1 MAKQEQQMF
10 SDSWHRIAQ
19 ERVRLSPSV
28 EVTRQVFR
36 GQRWFLLRD
45 PLNNE
50 FYRVSPA
57 AYALIGRLRGDRTL
71 EEVWRECLA
80 LYPEDAPGQE
90 EVIQVLSQLYKAN
103 LLSSSFAPDS
113 QQLFERYR
121 KGWRKKFRGQALNF
135 LFMQIPIFDP
145 NRFLDAIRPVT
156 RLLFT
161 PLGVLLWLLV
171 VAWGGKTAISN
182 FDALVDQSAGVLAP
196 SNLIYMYL
204 CMVFLKLIH
213 ETGHAVACK
222 QFGGEVHKFGV
233 MLMIFTP
240 LPFVDATWSW
250 SFRKKWQRL
259 LVDGAGMGVEFF
271 IASLAALLWANSG
284 DPFVN
289 KLAYN
294 VMFIASVSTL
304 IFNINPLL
312 RFDGYYLFSDYFE
325 IPNLYQRAQNQIR
338 FLAEKYLLGVRAAFS
353 PADSASE
360 AWWLTTYGVAAFCYR
375 IVLLAVITF
384 YVAQS
389 FLGVGLAIAGFC
401 VFMYFI
407 LPAGKFVRYLF
418 TSDRLLRVRRRALVV
433 VAFFL
438 LIAIAL
444 LGYLPAPRSLRASGV
459 ISAEERTGVFVNTS
473 GYIAEVHQHS
483 TKTIAK
489 GDLLVVL
496 ENPELA
502 MEIDSMKSR
511 LDQLRQQVELARQQ
525 KYTSILRPLQREFK
539 AAVTYLEELE
549 RQRTE
554 LKVSA
559 PHAGIWVAPSSRE
572 MVGTWVPRG
581 TEVGQVI
588 DPGSYQFIAVVNQRG
603 AADLFTKEIQRS
615 SVRLRGQAGQEIEV
629 ISQDIL
635 QADLEKLSTAAL
647 AWSAGGELEVDKKD
661 DSGTAVK
668 EGFYQVTAELN
679 ADQIADMTLYEN
691 ASGQIRFELQ
701 PEPFFIQWWR
711 LFRQVIQKDLNQT

>member
-1 MAKQEQQMF
+1 MARQEQQMF

-57 AYALIGRLRGDRTL
+57 AYTLIGRLRGDRSL

-90 EVIQVLSQLYKAN
+90 EVIQVLSQLYRAN

-121 KGWRKKFRGQALNF
+121 KGWRKKLRGQALNF

-145 NRFLDAIRPVT
+145 NRLLDAIRPLT

-161 PLGVLLWLLV
+161 PFGLLLWLFV
-171 VAWGGKTAISN
+171 VAWGGKTAVSN

-213 ETGHAVACK
+213 EMGHAVTCK

-233 MLMIFTP
+233 MLMVFTP

-250 SFRKKWQRL
+250 AFRKKWQRL

-271 IASLAALLWANSG
+271 IASLAALVWANSG

-312 RFDGYYLFSDYFE
+312 RFDGYYLFSDFFE

-353 PADSASE
+353 PADSTSE
-360 AWWLTTYGVAAFCYR
+360 AWWLTGYGIAAFIYR
-375 IVLLAVITF
+375 IVLLSVITF

-389 FLGVGLAIAGFC
+389 FLGVGLAIAVFC
-401 VFMYFI
+401 VFMYFV
-407 LPAGKFVRYLF
+407 LPVGKFIRYLF
-418 TSDRLLRVRRRALVV
+418 TSDRLLRVRRRALAVV
-433 VAFFL
+433 FFFL
-438 LIAIAL
+438 FISVGL
-444 LGYLPAPRSLRASGV
+444 LGFMPAPHNLRASGV
-459 ISAEERTGVFVNTS
+459 ISAEGRSGVFVKTS
-473 GYIAEVHQHS
+473 GYIAEVHKHS
-483 TKTIAK
+483 TESVKT

-496 ENPELA
+496 DNPELA
-502 MEIDSMKSR
+502 MEIESMRSR

-525 KYTSILRPLQREFK
+525 GFSSVLQPLQREFR
-539 AAVTYLEELE
+539 AAVTYLGELE
-549 RQRTE
+549 RQRGE
-554 LKVSA
+554 LRVTA
-559 PHAGIWVAPSSRE
+559 PHAGVWVAPSSRE
-572 MVGTWVPRG
+572 MTGSWAPRG
-581 TEVGQVI
+581 TEIGQVI
-588 DPGSYQFIAVVNQRG
+588 DPESYQFLAVVNQRG
-603 AADLFTKEIQRS
+603 AADLFAVELKEA
-615 SVRLRGQAGQEIEV
+615 SVRLRGQAGKEIQV
-629 ISQDIL
+629 RDQKIL
-635 QADLEKLSTAAL
+635 QANLEQLPTAAL
-647 AWSAGGELEVDKKD
+647 GWSAKNELEMDRDD
-661 DSGTAVK
+661 DSGRRVK
-668 EGFYQVTAELN
+668 TGFYQVTAELD
-679 ADQIADMTLYEN
+679 ADDVSDVALYEN

-701 PEPFFIQWWR
+701 PEPFFSQWWR
-711 LFRQVIQKDLNQT
+711 LLRQVIQKDLNQT